1 MPASWWATSGRKPEE
16 TPSIGQ
22 VREPR
27 KGTVERPRQWNRND
41 TPRPALGCGN
51 AEVGSVGMKRPSR
64 GMQGQITADERLPE
78 VGGSPLSSMSPKTED
93 GLRPAHRL
101 SQGGKMGKKWGRYK
115 AGGRSQPVS
124 CVYCGRRTPRIK
136 AVIVRKH
143 YGIGS
148 LKNIPG
154 LDRRRVFLP
163 QMKAYACISCAKH
176 RRMI

>member
-1 MPASWWATSGRKPEE
+1 M
-16 TPSIGQ
+16 
-22 VREPR
+22 
-27 KGTVERPRQWNRND
+27 VEQ
-41 TPRPALGCGN
+41 
-51 AEVGSVGMKRPSR
+51 
-64 GMQGQITADERLPE
+64 
-78 VGGSPLSSMSPKTED
+78 
-93 GLRPAHRL
+93 
-101 SQGGKMGKKWGRYK
+101 MGKKWGRYK

-124 CVYCGRRTPRIK
+124 CVYCGRMTPRIK
-136 AVIVRKH
+136 AVLVRKP